1 MKVTFNRPIT
11 GQKRDVDLNK
21 RFVTFKQSLDV
32 DTFVPSDKIQVA
44 PSFKGF
50 CDYLC
55 GKPLMLFWNP
65 HSSDSL
71 DHIVEQNDA
80 MLARKLVENGSLN
93 NFPKVREYLVERI
106 VKGIDETGE
115 YLEKVDVLK
124 ALNAV
129 PELIQLGLE
138 KQQPIYNKL
147 IDQLQGMPSLFK

>member
-1 MKVTFNRPIT
+1 MKVSFNGPII
-11 GQKRDVDLNK
+11 GQKRDLTLNK
-21 RFVTFKQSLDV
+21 KSVAFKQSLNS
-32 DTFVPSDKIQVA
+32 DTFVQANKTQSA
-44 PSFKGF
+44 LSFKGV

-106 VKGIDETGE
+106 VKGIDETE
-115 YLEKVDVLK
+115 DYLEKVDVLK

-147 IDQLQGMPSLFK
+147 IDQLQGIPAFFK